1 MANAFHFGAQGD
13 GVADDTA
20 ALQHALDA
28 GDGILDLH
36 KGTYRISQP
45 LLINTTKQGYA
56 AVRGTGGAS
65 RIIMTGPGPAIRL
78 VGDHQG
84 TAVPES
90 VKVHTWQN
98 ERFPTV
104 SGIEIL
110 GEHPEAVGI
119 ELRKTMQTT
128 ITQVLIRKCRIGIH
142 LVERN
147 RNFLLADSHIYDNH
161 EYGVFFDRCNLHQA
175 IIHGNH
181 ISYNKRGGIKT
192 LDGDVHN
199 FHITGNDIEYNNR
212 PGLDA
217 SPNGEPT
224 GGEIWFESP
233 TGSISEVS
241 ICSNTIQATVQP
253 GGANI
258 RIWGPPELSLAG
270 AWLIAITGNVIG
282 SQNRGLDL
290 RHVRRI
296 TVTGNTIYDSRDLS
310 MYAENCSSL
319 ICSANTIAW
328 RTDDDWPSSDG
339 IKLVD
344 CDNCILSSLSG
355 ERIASGTADEGAA
368 IALIRS
374 KAITVSQCILLD
386 SNVRG
391 IDVVDCE
398 QCQVQG
404 NTIIDRR
411 TPPKMLQAVCVRGAS
426 KGNLIQGNIVSGA
439 SGQLLDVAPDAAVV
453 QGNVE
458 Q

>member
-1 MANAFHFGAQGD
+1 MANVYNFGASGD
-13 GVADDTA
+13 GRNDDTEA
-20 ALQHALDA
+20 MQHALDA

-45 LLINTTKQGYA
+45 LVIDMTKSGYA
-56 AVRGTGGAS
+56 AVRGVGGAS

-78 VGDHQG
+78 LGDHQG
-84 TAVPES
+84 TADPGS
-90 VKVHTWQN
+90 FKDHTWEN
-98 ERFPTV
+98 ERFPTI
-104 SGIEIL
+104 SGVEIL

-119 ELRKTMQTT
+119 ELRKTMQAT
-128 ITQVLIRKCRIGIH
+128 ITQVLVRHCKVGVH

-147 RNFLLADSHIYDNH
+147 RNFILADSHIYDNH
-161 EYGVFFDRCNLHQA
+161 EYGVFFDNCNLHQA

-212 PGLDA
+212 PGLDE
-217 SPNGEPT
+217 SPNSEPT

-233 TGSISEVS
+233 NGSISEVS
-241 ICSNTIQATVQP
+241 IASNTIQATVQP

-258 RIWGPPELSLAG
+258 RIWGPPELSLIG

-310 MYAENCSSL
+310 LYAENCSSL
-319 ICSANTIAW
+319 IYSANTISW
-328 RTDDDWPSSDG
+328 RTDDERPLSDG
-339 IKLVD
+339 IRLVD
-344 CDNCILSSLSG
+344 CENCILSSLSG
-355 ERIASGTADEGAA
+355 ERIASGTAEEGGA
-368 IALIRS
+368 ISLINS

-386 SNVRG
+386 CNHRG
-391 IDVVDCE
+391 IDVADCDH
-398 QCQVQG
+398 CQIQG
-404 NTIIDRR
+404 NTITDRR
-411 TPPKMLQAVCVRGAS
+411 DPVRMLQAVRVRGTS
-426 KGNLIQGNIVSGA
+426 KGNVVQGNIVSGA
-439 SGQLLDVAPDAAVV
+439 AGELIDVAEGTAEV

-458 Q
+458 L